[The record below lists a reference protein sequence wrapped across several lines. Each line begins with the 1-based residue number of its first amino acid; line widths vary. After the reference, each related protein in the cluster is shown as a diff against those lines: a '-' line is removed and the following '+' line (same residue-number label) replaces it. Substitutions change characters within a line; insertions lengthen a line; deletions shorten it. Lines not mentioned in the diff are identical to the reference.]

1 MFCIISI
8 RLRDTPS
15 FLVYLLQKDTI
26 SLLKQK
32 VVRVMISKIDEI
44 KKEVAKV
51 VVGQEKMIDSLL
63 IALMCEGH
71 ILIEGVPGLAKT
83 TTVNALSKALGLN
96 FKRVQFTPDLLPS
109 DILGAEIYDPQSNQ
123 FKIKKGPIFT
133 NLLLADEINRA
144 PAKVQSALLEVMQ
157 EKQVTLGDTT
167 FKLDPPFFVMAT
179 QNPVEQEGVY
189 QLPEAQLDRFMLK
202 LIVDY
207 NTKTEELEIARRISS
222 GKFQEISA
230 VLSHDDL
237 EKLKQQIKEVHV
249 DTEVEEYMIE
259 LVSATR
265 NPSDYGLEDVKDFI
279 QFGASPRVS
288 IDMFKAVKAMAF
300 MRGKDFVTPVDVAY
314 IAKEIMRH
322 RIVLT
327 YEAEAEGI
335 TTDEIIQKV
344 LETVAIP

>member
-1 MFCIISI
+1 
-8 RLRDTPS
+8 
-15 FLVYLLQKDTI
+15 
-26 SLLKQK
+26 
-32 VVRVMISKIDEI
+32 MISKIQTI
-44 KKEVAKV
+44 KEEVAKV
-51 VVGQEKMIDSLL
+51 VVGQERMIDGLL
-63 IALMCEGH
+63 IALLCEGH

-83 TTVNALSKALGLN
+83 TTVNALAKSLGLD
-96 FKRVQFTPDLLPS
+96 FKRAQFTPDLLPS
-109 DILGAEIYDPQSNQ
+109 DILGAEIYDPQNNS

-157 EKQVTLGDTT
+157 EKQVTLGDAT
-167 FKLDPPFFVMAT
+167 FKLDLPFFVMAT

-202 LIVDY
+202 IVVDY
-207 NTKTEELEIARRISS
+207 NTKDEELEIARRISS
-222 GKFQEISA
+222 GSFEDIEP
-230 VLSHDDL
+230 VVTHEDL
-237 EKLKQQIKEVHV
+237 EELKQAIRAVHV
-249 DTEVEEYMIE
+249 DAEVEEYIIE
-259 LVSATR
+259 LVNATR
-265 NPSDYGLEDVKDFI
+265 NPSDYELDELKDFI

-288 IDMFKAVKAMAF
+288 IDMFKAVKAMAYL
-300 MRGKDFVTPVDVAY
+300 RGKDFVTPVDVAY

>member
-1 MFCIISI
+1 
-8 RLRDTPS
+8 
-15 FLVYLLQKDTI
+15 
-26 SLLKQK
+26 
-32 VVRVMISKIDEI
+32 MISKIELI
-44 KKEVAKV
+44 KKEVSKV

-63 IALMCEGH
+63 IALLCDGH

-83 TTVNALSKALGLN
+83 TTVNALAKSLGLN
-96 FKRVQFTPDLLPS
+96 FKRAQFTPDLLPS
-109 DILGAEIYDPQSNQ
+109 DILGAEIYDPQNNS

-167 FKLDPPFFVMAT
+167 FKLEPPFFVMAT

-207 NTKTEELEIARRISS
+207 NTKTEELEIARRVSS
-222 GKFQEISA
+222 GNFEAVKSA
-230 VLSHDDL
+230 ITHDDL
-237 EKLKQQIKEVHV
+237 IALKEAVKNIHV
-249 DTEVEEYMIE
+249 DAEVEEYMIE
-259 LVSATR
+259 LVNATR
-265 NPSDYGLEDVKDFI
+265 NPNEYALDDIKDYI

-300 MRGKDFVTPVDVAY
+300 LRGKDFVTPVDVAY
-314 IAKEIMRH
+314 IAKELMRH

-335 TTDEIIQKV
+335 TSDEIIQKV

>member
-1 MFCIISI
+1 
-8 RLRDTPS
+8 
-15 FLVYLLQKDTI
+15 
-26 SLLKQK
+26 
-32 VVRVMISKIDEI
+32 MISKIQTI
-44 KKEVAKV
+44 KEEVAKV
-51 VVGQEKMIDSLL
+51 VVGQDKMIDGLL
-63 IALMCEGH
+63 IALLCEGH

-83 TTVNALSKALGLN
+83 TTVNALSKSLGLN
-96 FKRVQFTPDLLPS
+96 FKRAQFTPDLLPS
-109 DILGAEIYDPQSNQ
+109 DILGAEIYDPQNNS

-157 EKQVTLGDTT
+157 EKQITLGDTT

-202 LIVDY
+202 IVVDY
-207 NTKTEELEIARRISS
+207 NTKEEELEIAKRISS
-222 GKFQEISA
+222 GNAEEIQAVVTHEELQE
-230 VLSHDDL
+230 
-237 EKLKQQIKEVHV
+237 LKEEIKAIHIDEEVQK
-249 DTEVEEYMIE
+249 YIIE

-265 NPSDYGLEDVKDFI
+265 NPSEYGLDELKNYI

-288 IDMFKAVKAMAF
+288 IDMFKAVKAMAYL
-300 MRGKDFVTPVDVAY
+300 RGKDFVTPVDVAF
-314 IAKEIMRH
+314 IVKDIMRH
-322 RIVLT
+322 RIILT

>member
-1 MFCIISI
+1 M
-8 RLRDTPS
+8 
-15 FLVYLLQKDTI
+15 Y
-26 SLLKQK
+26 
-32 VVRVMISKIDEI
+32 SKIEAI

-51 VVGQEKMIDSLL
+51 VVGQEKMIDGLL
-63 IALMCEGH
+63 IGLLCEGH
-71 ILIEGVPGLAKT
+71 ILIEGIPGLAKT
-83 TTVNALSKALGLN
+83 TTVKALSEALGLA

-109 DILGAEIYDPQSNQ
+109 DILGAEIYDPQNND

-157 EKQVTLGDTT
+157 ERQITIGDES
-167 FKLDPPFFVMAT
+167 FRLEPPFFVMAT

-202 LIVDY
+202 LVVGY
-207 NTKTEELEIARRISS
+207 NTKEEELEIAKRIANKMSETIS
-222 GKFQEISA
+222 GVISVDELIALKKA
-230 VLSHDDL
+230 VND
-237 EKLKQQIKEVHV
+237 VHI
-249 DTEVEEYMIE
+249 DAEVEKYIIE

-265 NPSDYGLEDVKDFI
+265 EPSAYGLGAVADYI

-300 MRGKDFVTPVDVAY
+300 LRKKDFVTPVDIAY
-314 IAKEIMRH
+314 IAKELMRH
-322 RIVLT
+322 RIILT

-335 TTDEIIQKV
+335 TSDEIIDKI
-344 LETVAIP
+344 LEAVAIP

>member
-1 MFCIISI
+1 
-8 RLRDTPS
+8 
-15 FLVYLLQKDTI
+15 
-26 SLLKQK
+26 
-32 VVRVMISKIDEI
+32 MISKIELI
-44 KKEVAKV
+44 KKEVSKV
-51 VVGQEKMIDSLL
+51 VVGQQKMIDSLL
-63 IALMCEGH
+63 IALLCEGH

-83 TTVNALSKALGLN
+83 TTVNALAKSLGLD
-96 FKRVQFTPDLLPS
+96 FKRAQFTPDLLPS
-109 DILGAEIYDPQSNQ
+109 DILGAEIYDPKNNS

-167 FKLDPPFFVMAT
+167 FKLSPPFFVMAT

-207 NTKTEELEIARRISS
+207 NTKDEELEIARRMSS
-222 GKFQEISA
+222 GNFDAINSVITHEDLDALKEA
-230 VLSHDDL
+230 VRN
-237 EKLKQQIKEVHV
+237 VHI
-249 DTEVEEYMIE
+249 DEQVEEYMIE
-259 LVSATR
+259 LVNATR
-265 NPSDYGLEDVKDFI
+265 NPNEYGLDDIKDFI

-314 IAKEIMRH
+314 IAKELMRH

-327 YEAEAEGI
+327 YEAEAEGV
-335 TTDEIIQKV
+335 TTDEIIEKV
-344 LETVAIP
+344 LQRVAIP

>member
-1 MFCIISI
+1 M
-8 RLRDTPS
+8 L
-15 FLVYLLQKDTI
+15 
-26 SLLKQK
+26 
-32 VVRVMISKIDEI
+32 SKIQEI

-51 VVGQEKMIDSLL
+51 VVGQDKMIDGLL
-63 IALMCEGH
+63 IALLCDGH

-83 TTVNALSKALGLN
+83 TTVNALASALGLN
-96 FKRVQFTPDLLPS
+96 FKRAQFTPDLLPA
-109 DILGAEIYDPQSNQ
+109 DILGAEIYDPQNNT

-157 EKQVTLGDTT
+157 ERQVTLGDTT
-167 FKLDPPFFVMAT
+167 FKLSPPFFVMAT

-207 NTKTEELEIARRISS
+207 NTKEEELEIARRISS
-222 GKFQEISA
+222 GSSGEIKA
-230 VLSHDDL
+230 VINEDDL
-237 EKLKQQIKEVHV
+237 NIIKQAIKDVHV
-249 DTEVEEYMIE
+249 DAEVETYMIE
-259 LVSATR
+259 LVNATR
-265 NPSDYGLEDVKDFI
+265 NPAEYGLEDIADYI

-288 IDMFKAVKAMAF
+288 IDIFKAVKAMAYL
-300 MRGKDFVTPVDVAY
+300 RGKDFVTPVDVAY

-322 RIVLT
+322 RIVLS

>member
-1 MFCIISI
+1 M
-8 RLRDTPS
+8 L
-15 FLVYLLQKDTI
+15 
-26 SLLKQK
+26 
-32 VVRVMISKIDEI
+32 SKIQEI

-51 VVGQEKMIDSLL
+51 VVGQDKMIDGLL
-63 IALMCEGH
+63 IALLCDGH

-83 TTVNALSKALGLN
+83 TTVNALASALGLN
-96 FKRVQFTPDLLPS
+96 FKRAQFTPDLLPA
-109 DILGAEIYDPQSNQ
+109 DILGAEIYDPQNNT

-157 EKQVTLGDTT
+157 ERQVTLGDTT
-167 FKLDPPFFVMAT
+167 FKLSPPFFVMAT

-207 NTKTEELEIARRISS
+207 NTKEEELEIARRISS
-222 GKFQEISA
+222 GSSGEIKA
-230 VLSHDDL
+230 VINEDDL
-237 EKLKQQIKEVHV
+237 NTIKQAIKDVHV
-249 DTEVEEYMIE
+249 DAEVETYMIE
-259 LVSATR
+259 LVNATR
-265 NPSDYGLEDVKDFI
+265 NPGEYGLEDIVDYI

-288 IDMFKAVKAMAF
+288 IDIFKAVKAMAYL
-300 MRGKDFVTPVDVAY
+300 RGKDFVTPVDVAY

-322 RIVLT
+322 RIVLS

>member
-1 MFCIISI
+1 
-8 RLRDTPS
+8 
-15 FLVYLLQKDTI
+15 
-26 SLLKQK
+26 
-32 VVRVMISKIDEI
+32 MISKIENL

-63 IALMCEGH
+63 IALLCEGH

-83 TTVNALSKALGLN
+83 TTVNALSKALGLD
-96 FKRVQFTPDLLPS
+96 FKRAQFTPDLLPS
-109 DILGAEIYDPQSNQ
+109 DILGAEIYDPQNNQ

-157 EKQVTLGDTT
+157 EKQVTIGDST
-167 FKLDPPFFVMAT
+167 FKIDLPFFVMAT

-202 LIVDY
+202 LVVGY
-207 NTKTEELEIARRISS
+207 NTKEEELEIARRISS
-222 GKFQEISA
+222 GQFENIMP
-230 VLSHDDL
+230 VL
-237 EKLKQQIKEVHV
+237 EKGELDALKNAVREIHV
-249 DTEVEEYMIE
+249 DVEVEKYMIE
-259 LVSATR
+259 IVNATR
-265 NPSDYGLEDVKDFI
+265 YPEQYGIEEIKDYI

-300 MRGKDFVTPVDVAY
+300 MRNKDFVTPVDVAY
-314 IAKEIMRH
+314 IAKELMRH

-335 TTDEIIQKV
+335 TSDEIIQKV
-344 LETVAIP
+344 LEAVAIP

>member
-1 MFCIISI
+1 
-8 RLRDTPS
+8 
-15 FLVYLLQKDTI
+15 
-26 SLLKQK
+26 
-32 VVRVMISKIDEI
+32 MISKIENL

-63 IALMCEGH
+63 IALLCEGH

-83 TTVNALSKALGLN
+83 TTVNALSKALGLD
-96 FKRVQFTPDLLPS
+96 FKRAQFTPDLLPS
-109 DILGAEIYDPQSNQ
+109 DILGAEIYDPQNNQ

-157 EKQVTLGDTT
+157 EKQVTIGDST
-167 FKLDPPFFVMAT
+167 FKIDLPFFVMAT

-202 LIVDY
+202 LVVGY
-207 NTKTEELEIARRISS
+207 NTTEEELEIARRISS
-222 GKFQEISA
+222 GKFENIMP
-230 VLSHDDL
+230 VL
-237 EKLKQQIKEVHV
+237 EKGELDALKNAVREVHV
-249 DTEVEEYMIE
+249 DVEVEKYMIE
-259 LVSATR
+259 IVNATR
-265 NPSDYGLEDVKDFI
+265 YPEQYGIEEIKDYI

-300 MRGKDFVTPVDVAY
+300 MRNKDFVTPVDVAY
-314 IAKEIMRH
+314 IAKELMRH

-335 TTDEIIQKV
+335 TSDEIIQKV
-344 LETVAIP
+344 LEAVAIP

>member
-1 MFCIISI
+1 M
-8 RLRDTPS
+8 L
-15 FLVYLLQKDTI
+15 
-26 SLLKQK
+26 
-32 VVRVMISKIDEI
+32 SKIQTI
-44 KKEVAKV
+44 KQEVSKV
-51 VVGQEKMIDSLL
+51 VVGQDKMIDGLL
-63 IALMCEGH
+63 IALLCEGH

-83 TTVNALSKALGLN
+83 TTVNALAKSLGLD
-96 FKRVQFTPDLLPS
+96 FKRAQFTPDLLPS
-109 DILGAEIYDPQSNQ
+109 DILGAEIYDPQNNS

-157 EKQVTLGDTT
+157 EKQVTLGDAT
-167 FKLDPPFFVMAT
+167 FKLDLPFFVMAT

-202 LIVDY
+202 IVVDY
-207 NTKTEELEIARRISS
+207 NTKDEELEIARRISS
-222 GKFQEISA
+222 GEFETIEP
-230 VLSHDDL
+230 VVSHADL
-237 EKLKQQIKEVHV
+237 EELKKAIKEIHI
-249 DTEVEEYMIE
+249 DAEVEEYIIE
-259 LVSATR
+259 LVNATR
-265 NPSDYGLEDVKDFI
+265 NPSDYALEELKDFI

-288 IDMFKAVKAMAF
+288 IDMFKAVKAMAYL
-300 MRGKDFVTPVDVAY
+300 RGKDFVTPVDVAY

>member
-1 MFCIISI
+1 M
-8 RLRDTPS
+8 
-15 FLVYLLQKDTI
+15 V
-26 SLLKQK
+26 
-32 VVRVMISKIDEI
+32 SKIQTI

-51 VVGQEKMIDSLL
+51 VVGQDKMIDGLL
-63 IALMCEGH
+63 IALLCEGH

-83 TTVNALSKALGLN
+83 TTVNALAKSLGLN
-96 FKRVQFTPDLLPS
+96 FKRAQFTPDLLPS
-109 DILGAEIYDPQSNQ
+109 DILGAEIYDPQNNT

-157 EKQVTLGDTT
+157 EKQVTLGDAT

-202 LIVDY
+202 IVVDY
-207 NTKTEELEIARRISS
+207 NTKEEELEIARRISS
-222 GKFQEISA
+222 GEFETIEP
-230 VLSHDDL
+230 VVSHADL
-237 EKLKQQIKEVHV
+237 EELKKDIKAIHI
-249 DTEVEEYMIE
+249 DAEVEEYIIE

-265 NPSDYGLEDVKDFI
+265 NPSDYGLDELKDFI

-288 IDMFKAVKAMAF
+288 IDMFKAVKAMAYL
-300 MRGKDFVTPVDVAY
+300 RGKDFVTPVDVAY

>member
-1 MFCIISI
+1 M
-8 RLRDTPS
+8 L
-15 FLVYLLQKDTI
+15 
-26 SLLKQK
+26 
-32 VVRVMISKIDEI
+32 SKIQEI
-44 KKEVAKV
+44 KKEVSKV
-51 VVGQEKMIDSLL
+51 VVGQEKMIDGLL
-63 IALMCEGH
+63 IALLCDGH

-83 TTVNALSKALGLN
+83 TTVNALAKSLGLN
-96 FKRVQFTPDLLPS
+96 FKRAQFTPDLLPS
-109 DILGAEIYDPQSNQ
+109 DILGAEIYDPQNNS

-133 NLLLADEINRA
+133 NLLLADEINRS

-167 FKLDPPFFVMAT
+167 FKLEPPFFVMAT

-222 GKFQEISA
+222 GKFEEIHP
-230 VLSHDDL
+230 VLTHDDL
-237 EKLKQQIKEVHV
+237 IALKKAIKEVHV
-249 DTEVEEYMIE
+249 DSEVEEYMIE
-259 LVSATR
+259 LVNATR
-265 NPSDYGLEDVKDFI
+265 NPAQYGLESIKDYI

-300 MRGKDFVTPVDVAY
+300 LRGKDFVTPVDVAY
-314 IAKEIMRH
+314 IAKELMRH
-322 RIVLT
+322 RIVLS

-335 TTDEIIQKV
+335 TTDAIIQKV
-344 LETVAIP
+344 LEAVQIP

>member
-1 MFCIISI
+1 
-8 RLRDTPS
+8 
-15 FLVYLLQKDTI
+15 
-26 SLLKQK
+26 
-32 VVRVMISKIDEI
+32 MISKIQEL
-44 KKEVAKV
+44 KNEVAKV

-63 IALMCEGH
+63 IAFLCEGH

-83 TTVNALSKALGLN
+83 TTVNALSKALGLD
-96 FKRVQFTPDLLPS
+96 FKRAQFTPDLLPS
-109 DILGAEIYDPQSNQ
+109 DILGAEIYDPQNNK

-157 EKQVTLGDTT
+157 EKQVTIGDTT
-167 FKLDPPFFVMAT
+167 FQIDLPFFVMAT

-202 LIVDY
+202 LIVGY
-207 NTKTEELEIARRISS
+207 NSKEEELEIARRISS
-222 GKFQEISA
+222 GKFDNIMPVLNKNDVDAIKNA
-230 VLSHDDL
+230 VKD
-237 EKLKQQIKEVHV
+237 VHV
-249 DTEVEEYMIE
+249 DEEVEKYMIE
-259 LVSATR
+259 LVNATR
-265 NPSDYGLEDVKDFI
+265 FPEQYGLDEIKDFI

-314 IAKEIMRH
+314 IAKELMRH

-335 TTDEIIQKV
+335 SSDEIIQKV
-344 LETVAIP
+344 LEAVTIP

>member
-1 MFCIISI
+1 
-8 RLRDTPS
+8 
-15 FLVYLLQKDTI
+15 
-26 SLLKQK
+26 
-32 VVRVMISKIDEI
+32 MISKIELI
-44 KKEVAKV
+44 KKEVSKV

-63 IALMCEGH
+63 IALFCEGH

-83 TTVNALSKALGLN
+83 TTVNALAKSLGLN
-96 FKRVQFTPDLLPS
+96 FKRAQFTPDLLPS
-109 DILGAEIYDPQSNQ
+109 DILGAEIYDPKNNS

-157 EKQVTLGDTT
+157 EKQVTLGDAT
-167 FKLDPPFFVMAT
+167 FKLEPPFFVMAT

-202 LIVDY
+202 LIVSY
-207 NTKTEELEIARRISS
+207 NTKEEELEIARRVSS
-222 GKFQEISA
+222 GSFEAISA
-230 VLSHDDL
+230 VVTNDDIN
-237 EKLKQQIKEVHV
+237 EIKAAIKNVHV
-249 DTEVEEYMIE
+249 DKEVEEYMID
-259 LVSATR
+259 LVNATR
-265 NPSDYGLEDVKDFI
+265 YPSEYGLDEIKDYI

-300 MRGKDFVTPVDVAY
+300 MRQKDFVTPVDVAY
-314 IAKEIMRH
+314 IAKELMRH

-327 YEAEAEGI
+327 YEAEAEGV

-344 LETVAIP
+344 LQKVAIP

>member
-1 MFCIISI
+1 
-8 RLRDTPS
+8 
-15 FLVYLLQKDTI
+15 
-26 SLLKQK
+26 
-32 VVRVMISKIDEI
+32 
-44 KKEVAKV
+44 
-51 VVGQEKMIDSLL
+51 MIDSLL
-63 IALMCEGH
+63 IALLCEGH

-83 TTVNALSKALGLN
+83 TTVNALAKSLGLG
-96 FKRVQFTPDLLPS
+96 FKRAQFTPDLLPS
-109 DILGAEIYDPQSNQ
+109 DILGAEIYDPQNNS

-202 LIVDY
+202 LVVDY

-222 GKFQEISA
+222 GSFEEIKA
-230 VLSHDDL
+230 VITHDDL
-237 EKLKQQIKEVHV
+237 VELKRAIKEVHV
-249 DTEVEEYMIE
+249 DAEVEEYMIE
-259 LVSATR
+259 LVNATR
-265 NPSDYGLEDVKDFI
+265 NPGEYGLDELKDYI

-288 IDMFKAVKAMAF
+288 IDMFKAVKAMAYL
-300 MRGKDFVTPVDVAY
+300 RGKDFVTPVDIAY

-335 TTDEIIQKV
+335 TTDEIIQRV
-344 LETVAIP
+344 LETVQIP

>member
-1 MFCIISI
+1 
-8 RLRDTPS
+8 
-15 FLVYLLQKDTI
+15 
-26 SLLKQK
+26 
-32 VVRVMISKIDEI
+32 MISKIELI
-44 KKEVAKV
+44 KKEVSKV
-51 VVGQEKMIDSLL
+51 VVGQEKMIDALL
-63 IALMCEGH
+63 IGLLCEGH

-83 TTVNALSKALGLN
+83 TTVNALAQSLGLN
-96 FKRVQFTPDLLPS
+96 FKRAQFTPDLLPS
-109 DILGAEIYDPQSNQ
+109 DILGAEIYDPQTNS

-133 NLLLADEINRA
+133 NLLLADEINRS

-157 EKQVTLGDTT
+157 EKQVTLGDTS
-167 FKLDPPFFVMAT
+167 FKLELPFFVMAT

-207 NTKTEELEIARRISS
+207 NTKAQELEIARRISS
-222 GKFQEISA
+222 GNFEAIHS
-230 VLSHDDL
+230 VITHEDL
-237 EKLKQQIKEVHV
+237 EELKKAVKAVHV
-249 DTEVEEYMIE
+249 DPQVEEYMIE
-259 LVSATR
+259 LVNATR
-265 NPSDYGLEDVKDFI
+265 NPDEYGLGEIKNYI

-300 MRGKDFVTPVDVAY
+300 MRGKDFVTPVDVAF
-314 IAKEIMRH
+314 IAKELMRH

-335 TTDEIIQKV
+335 TTDEIIQRV

>member
-1 MFCIISI
+1 
-8 RLRDTPS
+8 
-15 FLVYLLQKDTI
+15 
-26 SLLKQK
+26 
-32 VVRVMISKIDEI
+32 MISKIELI
-44 KKEVAKV
+44 KKEVSKV
-51 VVGQEKMIDSLL
+51 VVGQEKMIDALL
-63 IALMCEGH
+63 IGLLCEGH

-83 TTVNALSKALGLN
+83 TTVNALAQSLGLS
-96 FKRVQFTPDLLPS
+96 FKRAQFTPDLLPS
-109 DILGAEIYDPQSNQ
+109 DILGAEIYDPQSNS

-133 NLLLADEINRA
+133 NLLLADEINRS

-157 EKQVTLGDTT
+157 EKQVTLGDTS
-167 FKLDPPFFVMAT
+167 FKLELPFFVMAT

-207 NTKTEELEIARRISS
+207 NTKAQELEIARRISS
-222 GKFQEISA
+222 GNFETIHS
-230 VLSHDDL
+230 VITHEDL
-237 EKLKQQIKEVHV
+237 EELKKAVKNVHV
-249 DTEVEEYMIE
+249 DPQVEEYMIE
-259 LVSATR
+259 LVNATR
-265 NPSDYGLEDVKDFI
+265 NPDEYGLSEIKNYI

-300 MRGKDFVTPVDVAY
+300 MRGKDFVTPVDVAF
-314 IAKEIMRH
+314 IAKELMRH

-335 TTDEIIQKV
+335 TTDEIIQRV